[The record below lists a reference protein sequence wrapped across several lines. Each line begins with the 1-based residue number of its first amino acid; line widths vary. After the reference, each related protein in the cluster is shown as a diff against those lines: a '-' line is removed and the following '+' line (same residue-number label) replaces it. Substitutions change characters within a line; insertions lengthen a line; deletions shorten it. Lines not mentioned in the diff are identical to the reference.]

1 MQEPSPRVT
10 LDLEDDMRT
19 VVMGA
24 GRSGLAAARFL
35 AAQGRSVVLTDSRP
49 GPGPELELD
58 LAKAGIPGVWGGHPE
73 ALLEHC
79 GEIILSPGIP
89 PSAPFV
95 AEAMSRGIPVIG
107 EVELAHRFLRARNDR
122 SRVLAVTGT
131 NGKSTT
137 TDLVAH
143 LLKASGLPAVAC
155 GNLGTPV
162 IEAVVAGAPG
172 RTYVVELSSYQLETV
187 AAFHAE
193 GAAFL
198 NLTPDH
204 LARHGTLEAY
214 RQAKLRIFER
224 QGAEDLRVAPAA
236 HPEWW
241 QDAPGEGR
249 NARFGWSECEAW
261 CDGGGNLN
269 LHGELLLHREE
280 LRIPGDH
287 NVENALAAALL
298 ARHGDAEL
306 EAIRAGLRNYPGLA
320 HRIAFCGE
328 KGGVRAYNDSKGT
341 NVDATLTAIKALPGP
356 LVLLLGGTDKGA
368 SYEPLRDALD
378 GKLRRLVFLGEAIP
392 QLIRDLGD
400 LPHDVVPA
408 FDDAVRAALSL
419 AHSGDQ
425 VLLSPACA
433 SFDQFDNFEQRGER
447 FESLVTAWLQ

>member
-1 MQEPSPRVT
+1 MQEASARVR
-10 LDLEDDMRT
+10 LELGGDMRT

-35 AAQGRSVVLTDSRP
+35 AAQGRQVALTDSRS
-49 GPGPELELD
+49 GPDPALELD
-58 LAKAGIPGVWGGHPE
+58 LAKAGIPGVWGSHPS
-73 ALLEHC
+73 ALLEGC
-79 GEIILSPGIP
+79 GELIISPGIP
-89 PSAPFV
+89 RTAPFV
-95 AEAMSRGIPVIG
+95 AEALSRGIPVIG
-107 EVELAHRFLRARNDR
+107 EVELAHRVLRDR
-122 SRVLAVTGT
+122 GDGSCVLAVTGT

-143 LLKASGLPAVAC
+143 LLRASGLPSVAC

-162 IEAVVAGAPG
+162 IEAVAAGAPG
-172 RTYVVELSSYQLETV
+172 TVYVVELSSYQLESV
-187 AAFHAE
+187 ADFHAE
-193 GAAFL
+193 AAAFL

-214 RQAKLRIFER
+214 RRAKLRIFER
-224 QGAEDLRVAPAA
+224 QSAADLRVVPMA

-241 QDAPGEGR
+241 QDAPGAGR
-249 NARFGWSECEAW
+249 NARFGWTPCEAW
-261 CDGGGNLN
+261 CDAEGRLS
-269 LHGELLLHREE
+269 LHGEALLHRVE

-287 NVENALAAALL
+287 NVENALAAVLL
-298 ARHGDAEL
+298 ARHGGAEL
-306 EAIRAGLRNYPGLA
+306 EAIREGLRTYPGLA

-368 SYEPLRDALD
+368 SYEPLRQALD
-378 GKLRRLVFLGEAIP
+378 GKLRRLVFLGEAVP
-392 QLIRDLGD
+392 QLTRDLDD

-408 FDDAVRAALSL
+408 FDDAVRVALSL
-419 AHSGDQ
+419 AHAGDQ

-447 FESLVTAWLQ
+447 FEALVRAWL